1 MRTIPVPKKFVS
13 FDEEGNV
20 ADIDMFAY
28 LDSVPEKQ
36 KLYIVIRALR
46 QIQEEQY
53 QGFKK
58 FSKNTPGDDSCF
70 NKCYE
75 AMGRMYFVLHSMMD
89 DFEKLAA
96 MPK

>member
-1 MRTIPVPKKFVS
+1 MRTIPVPKKFIS

-20 ADIDMFAY
+20 TDIDLSGY
-28 LDSVPEKQ
+28 LNTLPHKQ
-36 KLYIVIRALR
+36 KLYIVIRLLQ

-58 FSKNTPGDDSCF
+58 FSENTPGRDSCF

-89 DFEKLAA
+89 DYEKL
-96 MPK
+96 